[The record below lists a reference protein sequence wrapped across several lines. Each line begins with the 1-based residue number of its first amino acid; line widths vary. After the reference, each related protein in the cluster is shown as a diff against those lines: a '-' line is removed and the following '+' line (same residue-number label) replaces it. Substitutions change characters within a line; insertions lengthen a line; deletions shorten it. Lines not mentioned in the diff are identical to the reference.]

1 MNDILCPDE
10 RDGARVVAVDESI
23 DVISELLDTDEAG
36 SGQRIALQ
44 NGEPDLDLVEPGA
57 VGWREVEADIG
68 VAGQPTIT
76 LGLVRR
82 QIVEDDVDFLARM
95 VGDDAGHEVE
105 EFHAPAPLV
114 VAGRHSAG
122 GHVEGGKQRRGAVAL
137 VVVAAAAQ
145 RAPVG
150 QLQIALGALQRMASC
165 GGSR

>member
-57 VGWREVEADIG
+57 VGRREVEADIG

-95 VGDDAGHEVE
+95 VGEMSIPSLHHD
-105 EFHAPAPLV
+105 
-114 VAGRHSAG
+114 SA
-122 GHVEGGKQRRGAVAL
+122 
-137 VVVAAAAQ
+137 
-145 RAPVG
+145 
-150 QLQIALGALQRMASC
+150 SSD
-165 GGSR
+165 SRY